1 VLLVTGGEKAFA
13 PPAASWRA
21 PRTYL
26 HHSPTGSQK
35 YRIMAD
41 MEIEEE
47 GSSSQQF
54 PTVEFAEEGDGA
66 KSTKKKKSGG
76 FQSMGKHNFA

>member
-1 VLLVTGGEKAFA
+1 
-13 PPAASWRA
+13 
-21 PRTYL
+21 
-26 HHSPTGSQK
+26 
-35 YRIMAD
+35 MAD